1 MRLGNG
7 LQEAKP
13 FVKWA
18 GGKTQLLG
26 PLSSIIPDSFNDYF
40 EPFIGGGAMF
50 FYLAS
55 RNLTQKRVFLSDIN
69 SELINVYKCLRDK
82 LDLLLAKLINH
93 QEKYIQDRTTYYYK
107 LRGLTYDDDLER
119 AAQLITLNKTC
130 YNGLYR
136 VNKKGMFN
144 VPMGQY
150 KNPLICDTAN
160 LKKVSS
166 ILNRRDIG
174 IECMEYQQMLRQAR
188 EGDFVYLDPPFSPIS
203 ETANFTE
210 YTAGGFVMEDQINL
224 ARVFRSLDRRKCK
237 VVLSNSDCALVRNLY
252 KEFKVMTVS
261 SLRSINCKSVKRKG
275 NKELIIY
282 NKTKN

>member
-1 MRLGNG
+1 MCLGKG

-26 PLSSIIPDSFNDYF
+26 RLSSIIPDSFNDYY
-40 EPFIGGGAMF
+40 EPFMGGGAMF

>member
-1 MRLGNG
+1 MHLGNG

-26 PLSSIIPDSFNDYF
+26 PLISIIPDSFNDYY

-82 LDLLLAKLINH
+82 LALLLAKLINH
-93 QEKYIQDRTTYYYK
+93 QERYFRDRITYYYK
-107 LRGLTYDDDLER
+107 LRRFTYDDDLER

-166 ILNRRDIG
+166 ILNRRDIR
-174 IECMEYQQMLRQAR
+174 IECMEYHQMLRQAH

-203 ETANFTE
+203 ETSNFTE
-210 YTAGGFVMEDQINL
+210 YTVGGFRMEDQVNL

-261 SLRSINCKSVKRKG
+261 SLRSINCKSVRRKG
-275 NKELIIY
+275 NKELIIH

>member
-1 MRLGNG
+1 MRLGKG

-26 PLSSIIPDSFNDYF
+26 RLSSIIPDSFNDYY
-40 EPFIGGGAMF
+40 EPFMGGGAMF